1 MKRDLIDYQ
10 SHYADQPYEKY
21 QVYFRK
27 MKLKEIMDRYTH
39 SNLLEVGCGLESIF
53 LDIDNFDKITVIE
66 PADLFY
72 EKALIDKESKK
83 DKNIRIIKGY
93 LEESVSDLKAN
104 KYDFIL
110 ISSLLHEI
118 PNVDL
123 FLNSIYSLANKDTV
137 IHINVPNADS
147 FHRVLAVEMGLIK
160 SQFVKSNNNIE
171 FQQNTIF
178 DLFTLKSIFMNAG
191 YEIIE
196 EGSYSVKPFT
206 HLQMQHLIDR
216 ECIDFNILEGLYKME
231 KYMPGLGSEIYINVK
246 IKS

>member
-10 SHYADQPYEKY
+10 SHYTNQPYEKY

-27 MKLKEIMDRYTH
+27 MKLKEIMNRVTH
-39 SNLLEVGCGLESIF
+39 NNILEVGCGLESIF
-53 LDIDNFDKITVIE
+53 LDIDDFDKITVVE

-72 EKALIDKESKK
+72 EKALVDRKSKNDKKIS
-83 DKNIRIIKGY
+83 IIKGY
-93 LEESVSDLKAN
+93 LEESVCDLKDN
-104 KYDFIL
+104 KYDIIL

-118 PNVDL
+118 PNLDL
-123 FLNSIYSLANKDTV
+123 FLNSIYTLANNETV
-137 IHINVPNADS
+137 IHVNVPNADS

-160 SQFVKSNNNIE
+160 SQFDKSNNNIE

-178 DLFTLKSIFMNAG
+178 DIVNLKSIFINAG
-191 YEIIE
+191 FEIIE

-206 HLQMQHLIDR
+206 HLQMQKLIDR
-216 ECIDFNILEGLYKME
+216 ECIDLNILEGLYKME